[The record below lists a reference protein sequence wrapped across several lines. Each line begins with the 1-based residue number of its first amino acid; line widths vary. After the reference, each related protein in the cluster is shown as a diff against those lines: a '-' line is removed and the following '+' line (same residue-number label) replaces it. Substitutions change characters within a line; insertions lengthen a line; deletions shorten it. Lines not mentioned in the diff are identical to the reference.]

1 MLGPCI
7 SELKETLQPGG
18 DQLAREILSIDSQVE
33 FQAPLDCESQFDL
46 DLSVRVQTDLSSASR
61 STPFGLMADL
71 QVTSSIMGC

>member
-46 DLSVRVQTDLSSASR
+46 DLSVRVQTDLAALR
-61 STPFGLMADL
+61 VPLHL
-71 QVTSSIMGC
+71 V